1 MQRLGQERH
10 SFFVVISIRHIMQI
24 DWTGA
29 ERFLSYVSGDVP
41 LSSVWNHPA
50 YEVVKEH
57 AALLGRDLTREDLRR
72 AVEGEQTTFSV
83 DDPTTDQKRTRRLIA
98 HVRSNEDQW
107 CDRIERHLERI
118 APHANTSD
126 VVLYLGIGYSLGI
139 GVSGGA
145 YINLNEPLFQRMPR
159 QLLYTAIHETS
170 HVLYEW
176 EHDLRDKLGPTP
188 LTSRNQQDVW
198 NTVFHT
204 EAYATYAPLE
214 LRRSDENIG
223 SCDHPMCEDYRLL
236 QDDSQM
242 RTLVQEYDS
251 FRGTL
256 RRESVSQESLFSHL
270 FGGSR
275 LPYRVG
281 CAMIEGIERSE
292 GLDGVRAAFQT
303 DPDDFSE
310 RYDWTLDKYR
320 TVD

>member
-1 MQRLGQERH
+1 
-10 SFFVVISIRHIMQI
+10 MQI

-29 ERFLSYVSGDVP
+29 ERFLSYVRGDVP
-41 LSSVWNHPA
+41 LSTVWDHPA

-57 AALLGRDLTREDLRR
+57 AAFLGQELTREDLRS
-72 AVEGEQTTFSV
+72 AVDGEQTPFSL
-83 DDPTTDQKRTRRLIA
+83 DDPTTDRKQIQRLIA

-107 CDRIERHLERI
+107 CDQIEQYLERI

-126 VVLYLGIGYSLGI
+126 LVLYLGIGYNMGI

-159 QLLYTAIHETS
+159 QLLYIAIHETS

-176 EHDLRDKLGPTP
+176 EHDSRDRLGPTP
-188 LTSRNQQDVW
+188 LTSNNQQDVW

-214 LRRSDENIG
+214 LRRSDGNMG
-223 SCDHPMCEDYRLL
+223 GCDHPVCEDYRLL
-236 QDDSQM
+236 RDDSQM
-242 RTLVQEYDS
+242 QTLVQEYDS
-251 FRGTL
+251 FRETL
-256 RRESVSQESLFSHL
+256 RRESVSEESLFSHL

-275 LPYRVG
+275 IPYRVG
-281 CAMIEGIERSE
+281 CAMIEEIERCE

-303 DPDDFSE
+303 DPNEFPE
-310 RYDWTLDKYR
+310 RYDWTLDTYR
-320 TVD
+320 STD